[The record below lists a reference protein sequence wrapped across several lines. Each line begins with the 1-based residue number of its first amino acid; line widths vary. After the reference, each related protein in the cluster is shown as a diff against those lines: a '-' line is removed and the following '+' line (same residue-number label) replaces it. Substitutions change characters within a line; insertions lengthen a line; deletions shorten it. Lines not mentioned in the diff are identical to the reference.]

1 MVKQQSRLARARY
14 AGLTLVTSGAL
25 ILGLVAL
32 GGCATQKVFVYDSY
46 SNKEASAK
54 VRASKKVWIKTVD
67 CDHDLLVTELKEKG
81 FTIDRSQADY
91 AIGVNED
98 GLAVTFNVYDGK
110 SNELIYSKVYFRFLE
125 EESHEQFRE
134 FIRQNLTDFIA
145 GKS

>member
-1 MVKQQSRLARARY
+1 MVKRL
-14 AGLTLVTSGAL
+14 LFPTLLSGAL
-25 ILGLVAL
+25 AF
-32 GGCATQKVFVYDSY
+32 GCASQKVFVYDSY
-46 SNKEASAK
+46 TNQQASAK
-54 VRASKKVWIKTVD
+54 VRSSKKVWIKTVD
-67 CDHDLLVTELKEKG
+67 CDHDLLVTELKEQG

-110 SNELIYSKVYFRFLE
+110 SNELIYSKVYFRFLKE
-125 EESHEQFRE
+125 ETHEQFRE

>member
-1 MVKQQSRLARARY
+1 MSNRL
-14 AGLTLVTSGAL
+14 LPPNH
-25 ILGLVAL
+25 LGLLAPAAL
-32 GGCATQKVFVYDSY
+32 AASAVLALSGCATQKVFVYDSY
-46 SNKEASAK
+46 TNQEAAAK

-67 CDHDLLVTELKEKG
+67 CDHDLLVTELKQQG

-110 SNELIYSKVYFRFLE
+110 SNEIIYSKVYFRFLE
-125 EESHEQFRE
+125 EESHEQFRA